1 MSVGRTKKD
10 FEDYDGFVEK
20 FKTKLTTDDCYT
32 PEPVYEAVAGYV
44 SERYGIPRSDM
55 VRPFWPGG
63 DYRSFDYRPGCCVV
77 DNPPFSI
84 LAAIQRFYLDRG
96 IRFFLFAPSLTCLS
110 ARSVAME
117 VNHLVCDCNIV
128 YENGANPKTSFV
140 TNMDPGTVME
150 SCPELTRRVEAA
162 NRAAAKT
169 RSLPR
174 YGYPPDVAT
183 AAMFQRY
190 ARHGVRLVV
199 GAADCMHVSRLD
211 SQRESK
217 KTIFGAGLLL
227 SKGKAAEHSEAADAV
242 DAARVAAEV
251 ERLAAERAAT
261 IAWELSERELALQAG
276 LG

>member
-1 MSVGRTKKD
+1 MSVGKTKKD
-10 FEDYDGFVEK
+10 LEDYDGFVEK
-20 FKTKLTTDDCYT
+20 FKPKLTTDDCHT

-44 SERYGIPRSDM
+44 SERYGISRPDM

-63 DYRSFDYRPGCCVV
+63 DYQSFDYRPGCCVV

-96 IRFFLFAPSLTCLS
+96 IRFFLFAPSLTLIS

-128 YENGANPKTSFV
+128 YENGANVKTSFV

-162 NRAAAKT
+162 NKAAAKAKAKK
-169 RSLPR
+169 LPR
-174 YGYPPDVAT
+174 YGYPPA
-183 AAMFQRY
+183 
-190 ARHGVRLVV
+190 
-199 GAADCMHVSRLD
+199 
-211 SQRESK
+211 
-217 KTIFGAGLLL
+217 
-227 SKGKAAEHSEAADAV
+227 
-242 DAARVAAEV
+242 DAARMAAEAARMAAAA
-251 ERLAAERAAT
+251 ERLAAERSAA
-261 IAWELSERELALQAG
+261 IEWELSERELALQAG